1 MAAGT
6 RLLMMTALSAAA
18 LLASPASAGQAR
30 WSFEMHAGSPVIPE
44 RRVTVT
50 QAGYPDLVFDG
61 KFRSDAFDMP
71 YYYDFRVLRW
81 RDRTAWALDFHHA
94 KLILSNNPPEVQ
106 DLQFTHGYNMVSLQR
121 LWDRGPFVLMAGAGV
136 VVTHAESTIRGRVF
150 NQHEGLFG
158 WGYYVSGPLAVVGIG
173 RRVDLGG
180 RFYLSGDLRVSLSAV
195 DVPVVDGRA
204 RLRDVGYHFLAGAGV
219 HF

>member
-1 MAAGT
+1 
-6 RLLMMTALSAAA
+6 MMTALSAAA
-18 LLASPASAGQAR
+18 LLASSASAGQAR

-136 VVTHAESTIRGRVF
+136 VVTHAESTIRAGCSTSTKGSSGGATTYRGR
-150 NQHEGLFG
+150 
-158 WGYYVSGPLAVVGIG
+158 W
-173 RRVDLGG
+173 RW
-180 RFYLSGDLRVSLSAV
+180 SASAAGSTWA
-195 DVPVVDGRA
+195 DGST
-204 RLRDVGYHFLAGAGV
+204 
-219 HF
+219 